1 MTYTVRENR
10 MKRNMTQGELAEKSG
25 LSRATINYLERH
37 PEKNASTRT
46 LSKVAS
52 ALDVPIEA
60 LFYANSVNSVEQEA
74 QK

>member
-46 LSKVAS
+46 LAKVAS
-52 ALDVPIEA
+52 ALDVSIET
-60 LFYANSVNSVEQEA
+60 LFSAIDVKSTG
-74 QK
+74 QKVQK